1 MRLESRVALIT
12 GASSGLGRA
21 IAILFAQEG
30 AKVVC
35 ADIQEHSRLAEEA
48 PPTVQLIRQ
57 TGGQAMYVETDV
69 RQAAAVDAA
78 VRRVL
83 EEWERIDVLVNNAGI
98 FVRNPVT
105 EVSEEEWDYV
115 LGLNLKGYF
124 LTCRRVIPEMLR
136 QGGGK
141 IVNIGSIHG
150 IRGTG
155 TAATYCASKGGVD
168 NLSKQLAVE
177 YARQGINVNSIAPGV
192 MKTAMSKPFRENPQ
206 IMQEYTSRT
215 LLPRLG
221 EPLDVA
227 YAALFL
233 ACHESDFVT
242 GHTLI
247 VDGGWTI
254 W

>member
-1 MRLESRVALIT
+1 MRLENKVALVT
-12 GASSGLGRA
+12 GASSGIGRA
-21 IAILFAQEG
+21 IALLFAQEG
-30 AKVVC
+30 AKLAC
-35 ADIQEHSRLAEEA
+35 LDLQDRSRLDVET
-48 PPTVQLIRQ
+48 PPTVQAIREA
-57 TGGQAMYVETDV
+57 GGRAMYVQTDV
-69 RQAAAVDAA
+69 CKAIDVDNA
-78 VRRVL
+78 VRAVL
-83 EEWERIDVLVNNAGI
+83 AEYGRIDVLVNNAGI
-98 FVRNPVT
+98 FVRNAIT
-105 EVSEEEWDYV
+105 EVSEEEWDRV
-115 LGLNLKGYF
+115 LSVNLKGYF
-124 LTCRRVIPEMLR
+124 LMCRRVIPEMLR

-155 TAATYCASKGGVD
+155 TAATYCASKGGVE
-168 NLSKQLAVE
+168 NLTKQLAVE
-177 YARQGINVNSIAPGV
+177 YAKKGIYVNSIAPGV
-192 MKTAMSKPFRENPQ
+192 IKTAMSKPFRENAE
-206 IMQEYTSRT
+206 IMAEYVART

-242 GHTLI
+242 GHTLV